1 MFSEMMTNG
10 ALNMK
15 NKSNLI
21 IKFKI
26 LNRKAIKKSQHN

>member
-10 ALNMK
+10 ALN
-15 NKSNLI
+15 KSNL